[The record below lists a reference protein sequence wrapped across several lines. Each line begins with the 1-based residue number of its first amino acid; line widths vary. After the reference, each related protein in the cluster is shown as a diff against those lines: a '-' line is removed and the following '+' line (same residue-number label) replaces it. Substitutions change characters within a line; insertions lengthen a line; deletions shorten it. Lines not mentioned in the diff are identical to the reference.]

1 MLFTAVIALIS
12 PLYGF
17 QEKQQLFP
25 PEKHEVEV
33 RLIMVDII
41 VTKEGMFVKD
51 LTKDDFELFEDG
63 IRVPIN
69 SFELVS
75 FDKKD
80 LKLPEMAEGKLSA
93 LRQNRIIVIFDAIN
107 SWTREIKKGSKK
119 IIDELVSIAKLGN
132 EVMIL
137 QLRNKKGIEI
147 IQPFTLNEELIKNSV
162 EKAAGSIWRLDTV
175 IDPSYKA
182 QVGSESRTDSPTE
195 TARQEETDKPFEE
208 IYAEDMQRI
217 YHMQAFQ
224 IFPHP
229 ICFQTS

>member
-1 MLFTAVIALIS
+1 MDF
-12 PLYGF
+12 
-17 QEKQQLFP
+17 KKQLFP

-80 LKLPEMAEGKLSA
+80 LKLPEMAGGKLSA
-93 LRQNRIIVIFDAIN
+93 LPQNRIVVIFDAIN
-107 SWTREIKKGSKK
+107 SWRREIIKGSEK

-137 QLRNKKGIEI
+137 QLRNKSNLL
-147 IQPFTLNEELIKNSV
+147 P
-162 EKAAGSIWRLDTV
+162 
-175 IDPSYKA
+175 
-182 QVGSESRTDSPTE
+182 
-195 TARQEETDKPFEE
+195 
-208 IYAEDMQRI
+208 
-217 YHMQAFQ
+217 
-224 IFPHP
+224 
-229 ICFQTS
+229 